1 MDGLTIEE
9 LSIIFAISVY
19 AAYAALAI
27 GGAII
32 ISEILLRLR
41 RMLNGKRP

>member
-19 AAYAALAI
+19 AAYAILII

-32 ISEILLRLR
+32 ASELLLRIR
-41 RMLNGKRP
+41 RMLGGKR